1 MKISILV
8 SKKDTL
14 IDTIKDVMSRYLLN
28 KMYGLYEDC
37 NENNYDFQKKLYE
50 IPSWSEKKF
59 DKEFY
64 RFLKYVYK
72 KKKIDEAELNA
83 MLGDIIFLN
92 IKILTKSPIEIN
104 APDIKTF
111 WYKLVKLTGKYF
123 YNKVKDR
130 LLIDREADLLF
141 IENLIELLFQKYI
154 PLNDIINDNTEIEK
168 VNYNFGETGDS
179 ETGVSET
186 GVGET
191 GDNIDLK
198 YISPEHFYFKTNE
211 PISVI
216 DNSQVKEINV
226 KTKLNLL

>member
-1 MKISILV
+1 MKIALLV
-8 SKKDTL
+8 SKKNTL

-37 NENNYDFQKKLYE
+37 DENNYDFQKKLYE
-50 IPSWSEKKF
+50 IPSWSEKKY
-59 DKEFY
+59 DKEFH

-72 KKKIDEAELNA
+72 KRKIDETELNT

-130 LLIDREADLLF
+130 LLIDREADVLY
-141 IENLIELLFQKYI
+141 IENLIELLLQKYI
-154 PLNDIINDNTEIEK
+154 PLNDIINDNIDIEK
-168 VNYNFGETGDS
+168 VDYNFDGED
-179 ETGVSET
+179 
-186 GVGET
+186 GEGAEDIEGT
-191 GDNIDLK
+191 ITDLK
-198 YISPEHFYFKTNE
+198 YISPEHFYFKTND

-226 KTKLNLL
+226 KTKINLL